1 MGCDL
6 PVYQRR
12 RLVRDRK
19 VTWEGRERE
28 EFEIFCKCLDVFTR
42 GAEIVL
48 RIKLYFQ
55 ILVRCQGLAWLDYL
69 DG

>member
-1 MGCDL
+1 M
-6 PVYQRR
+6 
-12 RLVRDRK
+12 
-19 VTWEGRERE
+19 TWEGRERE